1 MDLEGGA
8 FSGPMC
14 IATKLELA
22 EGFDL
27 QATFT
32 SAESKTPETG
42 SGFRPSEGPSAE
54 SLGLGL
60 GVYSRNLSTGAVLSN
75 SQLITCSGCRKGPG
89 ARNLFLRNESLR
101 MSIQEELA

>member
-1 MDLEGGA
+1 MNREGAA
-8 FSGPMC
+8 FSGPVC

-32 SAESKTPETG
+32 SAESETPETG
-42 SGFRPSEGPSAE
+42 SGFRPSEGPSAQ

-60 GVYSRNLSTGAVLSN
+60 GVYSRNLSDWSCV
-75 SQLITCSGCRKGPG
+75 I
-89 ARNLFLRNESLR
+89 
-101 MSIQEELA
+101 